1 MSRVLYIEA
10 SPQGEWSKSI
20 QVARAFLDAYKAAH
34 PGDMVVTL
42 DLARANLPVVD
53 ADVLAAKYRYLHG
66 ENPTSA
72 ELAPWKPVVATIE
85 AFKSADKYVFSV
97 PMWNFSIPYR
107 LKQYI
112 DVLVQPGL
120 TFSYTPEEGYKGL
133 VTGKP
138 ALIVCARGGQYPEG
152 TDYAAMDMQTPYLKL
167 ILGFIGL
174 TDLRWVIVEPTLMGG
189 PDVAAQKT
197 AAAAEKAKEM
207 ARSF

>member
-10 SPQGEWSKSI
+10 SPQAEWSKSV
-20 QVARAFLDAYKAAH
+20 QVAKAFLEAYEVAH
-34 PGDMVVTL
+34 PADTVVTL
-42 DLARANLPVVD
+42 DLAKANLPALD
-53 ADVLAAKYRYLHG
+53 AAALAAKYRYLHG
-66 ENPTSA
+66 EKPTPA
-72 ELAPWKPVVATIE
+72 ELAPWQPVVAAIE

-107 LKQYI
+107 LKHYI

-133 VTGKP
+133 VTGKR
-138 ALIVCARGGQYPEG
+138 AVIICARGGQYPEG
-152 TDYAAMDMQTPYLKL
+152 TDYAAMDMQTSYLKL

-174 TDLRWVIVEPTLMGG
+174 TDLRWVIIEPTLMGG